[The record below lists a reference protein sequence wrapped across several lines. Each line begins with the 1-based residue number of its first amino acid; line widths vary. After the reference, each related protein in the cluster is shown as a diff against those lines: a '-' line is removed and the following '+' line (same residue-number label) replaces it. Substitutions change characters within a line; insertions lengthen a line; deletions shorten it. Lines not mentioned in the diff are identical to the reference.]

1 MINCYNSIKYN
12 NEWVILMTKL
22 VELDGMVYDEYVKNH
37 PFKSHFLQSYAW
49 GQFAKIEKHQTPY
62 YLGLVDK
69 DNNILGATLLLQ
81 KHLPLGLC
89 YFYAPRGFVID
100 FTDTSLVKKF
110 SIEIIKFIKKKE
122 AIFLKIDPDLIWHEE
137 NYKGDEVKPKYDCR
151 KIFDTLQMIGFKHLG
166 FTKNFETT
174 QPRYTFRIDLTG
186 TMEDIE
192 NRFSKTVKQRI
203 KKGTSL
209 GTTVRIGDVNDIK
222 EFSKLMDL
230 TEDRKDFVSHD
241 FNYYKTLYEIYNKYG
256 KMNLFMGSINT
267 TKVID
272 SYNKEKGDVLN
283 SLDSLS
289 KKDNLSTA
297 NQKKQKELEMRLEK
311 LDEYINEYSVARDK
325 YGEVITLNAHV
336 IIEYGD
342 KAWTLYAGNHNVLS
356 SSQSNYKVYYEH
368 IKYCHDEG
376 LKYYDHFGTIG
387 DLDPKNSRYGLHIF
401 KKAFGG
407 NYIEFIGEF
416 DYVSK
421 PFWYFCFTKVVPFYR
436 KIVRRKAKKQIKKQV
451 EK

>member
-1 MINCYNSIKYN
+1 
-12 NEWVILMTKL
+12 MTKL
-22 VELDGMVYDEYVKNH
+22 IELDGMVYDEYVRNH
-37 PFKSHFLQSYAW
+37 QFKSHFLQSYAW
-49 GQFAKIEKHQTPY
+49 GQFAKKEKNQTPY
-62 YLGLVDK
+62 YLGLVDEK
-69 DNNILGATLLLQ
+69 NNILGATLLLQ
-81 KHLPLGLC
+81 KHLPLGLS

-100 FTDTSLVKKF
+100 FTDESLLKKF
-110 SIEIIKFIKKKE
+110 SVEVIKFIKSKK
-122 AIFLKIDPDLIWHEE
+122 AIFLKIDPDLIWYEE
-137 NYKGDEVKPKYDCR
+137 DYKGNEVNPKYNCK
-151 KIFDTLQMIGFKHLG
+151 KIFNTLQMIGFKHLG

-174 QPRYTFRIDLTG
+174 QPRYTFRINLDG

-192 NRFSKTVKQRI
+192 SRFSKTVKQRI

-209 GTTVRIGDVNDIK
+209 GTMVRIGNIDDIP

-241 FNYYKTLYEIYNKYG
+241 MKYYKSLYEIYNQYG
-256 KMNLFMGSINT
+256 KMNLFMGSIDTN
-267 TKVID
+267 KVID
-272 SYNKEKGDVLN
+272 GYSKEKNDILK
-283 SLDSLS
+283 SLDDLS
-289 KKDNLSTA
+289 KKENLSTA

-311 LDEYINEYSVARDK
+311 LDEYISEYSDARDK
-325 YGEVITLNAHV
+325 YGDVITLNAHV

-342 KAWTLYAGNHNVLS
+342 KAWTLYAGNHNVLT

-387 DLDPKNSRYGLHIF
+387 DLNHDNPRYGLHIF

-416 DYVSK
+416 DYVNK
-421 PFWYFCFTKVVPFYR
+421 PFWYFCFTKLVPFYR
-436 KIVRRKAKKQIKKQV
+436 RLVRNIAKKKIKKSAN
-451 EK
+451 KD